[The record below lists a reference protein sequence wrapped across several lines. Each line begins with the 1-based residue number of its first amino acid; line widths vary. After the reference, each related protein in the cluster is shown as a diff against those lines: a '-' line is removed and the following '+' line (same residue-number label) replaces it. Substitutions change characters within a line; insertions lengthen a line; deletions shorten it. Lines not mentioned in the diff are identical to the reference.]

1 MFTYIYAAF
10 LFMEM
15 EQNNKPELAEKISI
29 ELKYGLY
36 QFGLTAVM

>member
-1 MFTYIYAAF
+1 MFTYLYAAF

-29 ELKYGLY
+29 ELK
-36 QFGLTAVM
+36 